1 MKQIPN
7 DLFFTWVETE
17 IADRRSV
24 CFRLKGN
31 SMYPLLRN
39 GRDEVL
45 LAPFSTD
52 ELQPMD
58 VVLFR
63 YKGAHLLHRI
73 QHIEGDI
80 LYIQGDGTFVA
91 KEECNRAD
99 VVGKVTHVIRP
110 SGKRISVD
118 NWRWKLP
125 SYCWVHL
132 GILRKPLLRI
142 LHVIF
147 LR

>member
-1 MKQIPN
+1 
-7 DLFFTWVETE
+7 
-17 IADRRSV
+17 
-24 CFRLKGN
+24 
-31 SMYPLLRN
+31 MYPLLRN